1 MDKVQSGFLILFL
14 FVMECPLHLCLP
26 FADGLHPTR
35 NVTGLPGNKQSQP
48 PRNITKGPKV
58 FSRKTQLPGIQGAAS
73 RSVAASPT
81 NPMKFLRN
89 KGRFSASGWLNP
101 FRPAGQVK
109 RMAVRAEGPGME
121 REGELRSDFNIRPLD
136 LPSCYNFNFSVAS
149 ALAWISGDGQSLY
162 MIYRLAQAEERQ
174 QLESLYKNIRIPS
187 LGDKEEG
194 SEDEDE
200 STHLL
205 PENEKE
211 LEKFIH
217 SVIRSK
223 RRKNMKKK
231 KLREEK
237 NSVTQKETKN
247 ASHNGKMEDL

>member
-35 NVTGLPGNKQSQP
+35 NVTGLPGSNKQSQP

-89 KGRFSASGWLNP
+89 KGKTRDLEGNELFTMKTVLLNLFISFSS
-101 FRPAGQVK
+101 
-109 RMAVRAEGPGME
+109 
-121 REGELRSDFNIRPLD
+121 
-136 LPSCYNFNFSVAS
+136 
-149 ALAWISGDGQSLY
+149 
-162 MIYRLAQAEERQ
+162 RLAQAEERQ